1 MKKLIVLLLT
11 IISNY
16 CYSQKIEFLERNDT
30 IEKPK
35 EKLFV
40 FLCSET
46 DLTDSKL
53 VAKIK
58 ATGNRN
64 DIFLLFQTIKNEVQK
79 IGANSFRFESFKN
92 IGGENGELIVSTY
105 FCNENIFE
113 NNYKNIPKNKIFIFG
128 NENLKKTKSQN
139 FKIND
144 VEYEIQSGKFK
155 EFNLK
160 IGEQLK
166 INKGGG
172 KTGKT
177 YWVNGE
183 KDKIAMFFSFT
194 GIGLT
199 ESTHNIEFGI
209 SVVKVKADPFNIIDP
224 NFGLT
229 LLKIFEPQ
237 KD

>member
-1 MKKLIVLLLT
+1 MKKLIIVL
-11 IISNY
+11 IIFVGNIT
-16 CYSQKIEFLERNDT
+16 YSQKIEFLERNDT

-40 FLCSET
+40 FLCPET
-46 DLTDSKL
+46 DLTTSKL

-58 ATGNRN
+58 ATGNIN
-64 DIFLLFQTIKNEVQK
+64 DVFSLFQTIKNEVQK
-79 IGANSFRFESFKN
+79 IGANAFKFENFNK
-92 IGGENGELIVSTY
+92 IGDKNGELIISTY
-105 FCNENIFE
+105 FCNDSVFE
-113 NNYKNIPKNKIFIFG
+113 KNYKNIPKNKVFIFG
-128 NENLKKTKSQN
+128 DQNLNKTKRED
-139 FKIND
+139 FTING

-155 EFNLK
+155 EFELK

-199 ESTHNIEFGI
+199 ESTHKLEIGNNTIK
-209 SVVKVKADPFNIIDP
+209 VKVDPFNIIDP

-229 LLKIFEPQ
+229 LLNIFGSQ
-237 KD
+237 K

>member
-1 MKKLIVLLLT
+1 MKKLVFLLL
-11 IISNY
+11 IIICNVS
-16 CYSQKIEFLERNDT
+16 YSQKIEFLERNDIT
-30 IEKPK
+30 EKPK

-46 DLTDSKL
+46 NLTDSKL
-53 VAKIK
+53 AAKIK
-58 ATGNRN
+58 VTGKSN
-64 DIFLLFQTIKNEVQK
+64 DTFRLFQTIKNEAQK
-79 IGANSFRFESFKN
+79 IGSNAFKFEKFNK
-92 IGGENGELIVSTY
+92 IDKENGELILSLY
-105 FCNENIFE
+105 FCNDSVFE
-113 NNYKNIPKNKIFIFG
+113 ENYKNIPKNKVYIFG
-128 NENLKKTKSQN
+128 DQNLNKTKRED
-139 FKIND
+139 FTINE

-155 EFNLK
+155 EFELK

-199 ESTHNIEFGI
+199 ESTHNIEIGSGTI
-209 SVVKVKADPFNIIDP
+209 KVKADPFNIIDP

-229 LLKIFEPQ
+229 LLSIFGPQ
-237 KD
+237 E